1 MAAELSNNIASEGG
15 FSSASTTIS
24 QRHFRRGPN
33 ILILSAAGKP
43 IFVRYGS
50 NSGSEAGADGDEA
63 DEDEWATACGVLQ
76 GLRASVLSFGN
87 DGVERGASSLGDI
100 CSIKAGKRLLVFKNT
115 KALTFVA
122 ISDRRDGNHN
132 EAWLRLQLDY
142 VYSQVIFTITEQAQS
157 ILINSP
163 SYDLRSMMGPNV
175 NNSIRNLLDEFNPVI
190 DNFDNGNKSAMQD
203 LVMQKDS
210 HDGNR
215 NNLMHMTGSYG
226 SSGCA
231 SFLTA
236 GVQCIHP
243 IPPEVRDNASKLLV
257 QVCGYGKQPRDR
269 RHSDNNLFVLLV
281 VGTRLVTIVQPSDPS
296 LQLHASD
303 IHLILTFVGRQ
314 PGLLSNELWFPICLP
329 RFDSSGFLYA
339 YTSCLDP
346 SNSGLS
352 IVMISPDSSAYQFED
367 FRRSANTVRIKLGL
381 PLVETGVIRVYDS
394 STNASATSS
403 VSTPIL
409 DNRIGILSE
418 SDSASVENEGRENSF
433 DVASWELECGT
444 ESNAGDEDADETPYE
459 NAHRRKAPLLTS
471 LQVALSTQQQD
482 EMMSTY
488 LELASALHFI
498 FRCDIFVNSGE
509 TRAACGDP
517 STGAMLTQCFGPPLT
532 FPFTDAS
539 SQNHVLDV
547 YQRLSLRLRLG
558 SASVET
564 TMDALDAIM
573 DKMDD
578 RGSNVSPI
586 QTLLELPPMLH
597 SLTYVQE
604 DKWLFIGLNG
614 KFFELYATLPASIP
628 TKTGT
633 AYCARLV
640 RRLMGDERSL
650 FLSNPITWEFF
661 G

>member
-1 MAAELSNNIASEGG
+1 MIASGAG
-15 FSSASTTIS
+15 FPSAWNTTTIL
-24 QRHFRRGPN
+24 QPNCRRGPN
-33 ILILSAAGKP
+33 VLILSAAGKP

-100 CSIKAGKRLLVFKNT
+100 CSIEAGTRLLVFKNT
-115 KALTFVA
+115 EALTFVA
-122 ISDRRDGNHN
+122 ISDRRDGNHS
-132 EAWLRLQLDY
+132 EAWLRLQLEY
-142 VYSQVIFTITEQAQS
+142 VYSQVIFTITDQAQS

-175 NNSIRNLLDEFNPVI
+175 NNSIRNLLDEFNPTV
-190 DNFDNGNKSAMQD
+190 DNFDNVNASVMQD
-203 LVMQKDS
+203 SIVQKDT
-210 HDGNR
+210 HDGNW
-215 NNLMHMTGSYG
+215 NILMHRT
-226 SSGCA
+226 SGCA

-236 GVQCIHP
+236 GVECINP

-257 QVCGYGKQPRDR
+257 QVCGYENHLRDR
-269 RHSDNNLFVLLV
+269 RHSDVNLFVMLV

-296 LQLHASD
+296 LQLHTSD

-339 YTSCLDP
+339 YTSCMDP

-352 IVMISPDSSAYQFED
+352 IVMISPDSSTDQFD
-367 FRRSANTVRIKLGL
+367 FFRRSANNVRIKLGL
-381 PLVETGVIRVYDS
+381 PLVETSVIRVFDS

-409 DNRIGILSE
+409 DNRIGILGE
-418 SDSASVENEGRENSF
+418 SDIVSVENEDLEQEENNF
-433 DVASWELECGT
+433 DVAAWELEYGADW
-444 ESNAGDEDADETPYE
+444 NADETPDE
-459 NAHRRKAPLLTS
+459 NAHPCKAPLIAA
-471 LQVALSTQQQD
+471 LQVALSTQEQD
-482 EMMSTY
+482 EMMTTY
-488 LELASALHFI
+488 LELASALHFV

-517 STGAMLTQCFGPPLT
+517 STGAMFTQCFGPPLT

-539 SQNHVLDV
+539 SQNHVWDV
-547 YQRLSLRLRLG
+547 YQRLSLRLRIG

-564 TMDALDAIM
+564 TMNALDAII
-573 DKMDD
+573 DRMDD
-578 RGSNVSPI
+578 RGSHMSPI
-586 QTLLELPPMLH
+586 QTLLELPPIVH
-597 SLTYVQE
+597 SVTYVQE
-604 DKWLFIGLNG
+604 DQWLFIGLNG

-650 FLSNPITWEFF
+650 FISNPITWKFF